1 MLNKQNKKV
10 ITCAIILLLGI
21 LFFIISYW
29 SPLAGDD
36 WWYAVVA
43 RYNTPIQAA
52 IKQYFAWSGR
62 FLSELWGY
70 AITSHKWL
78 WNIINPLLF
87 MGIFAMLLKVANIKR
102 HTVTCTLLGLFLI
115 LSVNDYVRMQTYSWI
130 MGTTYVIPLLLLL
143 VYVVIAKKI
152 VFEKVNAWWIILF
165 ASLLNIA
172 TPLFMENV
180 AAALVGAN
188 ILLIIYSFFDNKKN
202 IKYFALFL
210 FLSIFGVLIIRLSP
224 GAIYRLESSHAVW
237 THMNLFEQIA
247 SNWGNFIRF
256 TFLDNKYLI
265 CVLSLCLIGFT
276 ITNMYRYTRAQWH
289 LYILLFV
296 FILAFGQ
303 SISANINSHL
313 NWFLLYNLYDL
324 NYPYTLIIT
333 SIIYVLLVIAII
345 YLTCTFYRD
354 EEKWGILFIFLV
366 GGSANIAMMLS
377 PIFDSRSSI
386 YTIYF
391 MFIIAIKLFDDI
403 NFSHEQIKYGIIVIL
418 AIGSLIFARQYIY
431 KYKLVRDTNNERMEQ
446 IKYYQDHWEDT
457 NAYLVKMPKM
467 TIHSGD
473 VEDGD
478 LFHHEAFY
486 KYFNL
491 NPEIELHFYYKDNN

>member
-1 MLNKQNKKV
+1 MLNKQNKKF
-10 ITCAIILLLGI
+10 ISYLIIALLGL
-21 LFFIISYW
+21 LFLVISYW

-70 AITSHKWL
+70 AITPHKWL

-87 MGIFAMLLKVANIKR
+87 MGIFALIIKVANIKR
-102 HTVTCTLLGLFLI
+102 NQITATLLGLFLI

-130 MGTTYVIPLLLLL
+130 MGTTYVIPLLLFLF
-143 VYVVIAKKI
+143 YIIIAKKI
-152 VFEKVNAWWIILF
+152 TFENKHSWWIILI
-165 ASLLNIA
+165 AALLNIA

-188 ILLIIYSFFDNKKN
+188 ILLIIYSFYDNKRN
-202 IKYFALFL
+202 IKYFSLFL
-210 FLSIFGVLIIRLSP
+210 LLSIIGVLIIRLSP
-224 GAIYRLESSHAVW
+224 GAVYRLESSHAMWVEL
-237 THMNLFEQIA
+237 NFFEKIA
-247 SNWGNFIRF
+247 SNWANFIRF
-256 TFLDNKYLI
+256 TFLDNKYLV
-265 CVLSLCLIGFT
+265 CVLSLCLMGFT
-276 ITNMYRYTRAQWH
+276 ITNIHRYTRARWH
-289 LYILLFV
+289 VYVLLFI
-296 FILAFGQ
+296 FLLAFGQ

-313 NWFLLYNLYDL
+313 NWFLLYNFYDL
-324 NYPYTLIIT
+324 NYPYTLLIT
-333 SIIYVLLVIAII
+333 SVIYMVLIGAII
-345 YLTCTFYRD
+345 YLICNFYRD
-354 EEKWGILFIFLV
+354 EEKWEVLFIFLV

-391 MFIIAIKLFDDI
+391 MFVITLKIFDDI
-403 NFSHEQIKYGIIVIL
+403 NFTYDKLKYVIAIILTV
-418 AIGSLIFARQYIY
+418 GSLLFAKQYIY

-478 LFHHEAFY
+478 VFHHEAFY
-486 KYFNL
+486 KYFDL
-491 NPEIELHFYYKDNN
+491 NPEIELHFYYKEN

>member
-1 MLNKQNKKV
+1 MLNKQNKK
-10 ITCAIILLLGI
+10 IISFGIIASLGI

-29 SPLAGDD
+29 TPLAGDD

-43 RYNTPIQAA
+43 RYNTPLQAA
-52 IKQYFAWSGR
+52 IKQYIAWSGR

-70 AITSHKWL
+70 AITPHKWL

-87 MGIFAMLLKVANIKR
+87 VGIFVYVLKTANVKKNTIL
-102 HTVTCTLLGLFLI
+102 CTLLVLFLI

-130 MGTTYVIPLLLLL
+130 MGTTYVIPLFLILIYISLVKKVVFDGNSKWWVLLTAA
-143 VYVVIAKKI
+143 V
-152 VFEKVNAWWIILF
+152 
-165 ASLLNIA
+165 LNLAI
-172 TPLFMENV
+172 PLFMENI

-188 ILLIIYSFFDNKKN
+188 ILLIVYNFFEKRKN
-202 IKYFALFL
+202 VKYFVCF
-210 FLSIFGVLIIRLSP
+210 FILSIIGVLIIRLSP
-224 GAIYRLESSHAVW
+224 GAIYRLESSHAEW
-237 THMNLFEQIA
+237 TQMSFLEQMI
-247 SNWGNFIRF
+247 SNWPNFIRF

-265 CVLSLCLIGFT
+265 CVLSLILIVFVL
-276 ITNMYRYTRAQWH
+276 TNRYRYTKAKWH
-289 LYILLFV
+289 IYILVVIFALGFV
-296 FILAFGQ
+296 Q
-303 SISANINSHL
+303 SISANINSYL
-313 NWFLLYNLYDL
+313 NWFLIYNIYDL
-324 NYPYTLIIT
+324 NYPYTLLIT
-333 SIIYVLLVIAII
+333 SIIYVFYVSAII
-345 YLTCTFYRD
+345 YLICNFYRD
-354 EEKWGILFIFLV
+354 EDKWELLFIFLV

-391 MFIIAIKLFDDI
+391 MFIVAVKLFDDI
-403 NFSHEQIKYGIIVIL
+403 VFPNDIVIYL
-418 AIGSLIFARQYIY
+418 LGILLVGGSLLFAKQYIY

-457 NAYLVKMPKM
+457 NAYLIKMPKM

-478 LFHHEAFY
+478 TFHHEAFY

-491 NPEIELHFYYKDNN
+491 NPDIELHFYYKDN